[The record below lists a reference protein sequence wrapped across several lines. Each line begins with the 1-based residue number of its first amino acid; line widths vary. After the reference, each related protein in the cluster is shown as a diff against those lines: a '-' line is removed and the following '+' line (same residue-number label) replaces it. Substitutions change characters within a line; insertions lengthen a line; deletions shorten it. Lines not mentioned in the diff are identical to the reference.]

1 MSEDE
6 TVAFAVLRLLPQAD
20 VSPGRAERL
29 RAACH
34 RELRNAAGEPST
46 RTAHAW
52 QRLVGPALIGAWGAA
67 YLIET
72 LRVAAAV
79 YGF

>member
-1 MSEDE
+1 MSENE
-6 TVAFAVLRLLPQAD
+6 TTGFAVLRVLPHAD
-20 VSPGRAERL
+20 VSRGRAERL

-34 RELRNAAGEPST
+34 RELRKAAQPAP
-46 RTAHAW
+46 RTAQVW
-52 QRLVGPALIGAWGAA
+52 ERLVGPALIGAWGAA

-72 LRVAAAV
+72 LRIAARV

>member
-6 TVAFAVLRLLPQAD
+6 TVAFAVLRLLPQPD
-20 VSPGRAERL
+20 VSRGRAERL

-34 RELRNAAGEPST
+34 RELRRAAAEPPA
-46 RTAHAW
+46 RTARLW
-52 QRLVGPALIGAWGAA
+52 QRLVGPALIGTWGAA
-67 YLIET
+67 CLIET
-72 LRVAAAV
+72 LRAAARV

>member
-1 MSEDE
+1 MSEEE
-6 TVAFAVLRLLPQAD
+6 TVAFAVLRLLPPAD
-20 VSPGRAERL
+20 VSRGRADRL

-34 RELRNAAGEPST
+34 RELRKAAEPSP
-46 RTAHAW
+46 RRAHVW
-52 QRLVGPALIGAWGAA
+52 ERLVGPALIGAWGAA

-72 LRVAAAV
+72 LRVAARV